1 MSAWLVVLSILPFYL
16 FGAFPTGFLLAKL
29 RGIDI
34 TQQGSGNVGATNVAR
49 VMGKKFG
56 IFTLVGDLLKGSLG
70 MLFARLCGATDLFL
84 AAVAVALV
92 VGHCFSIPPF
102 LKGGK
107 GVATALGV
115 ILGLEPV
122 LALVAIGVFGA
133 VFAIWKIV
141 SLASVAAALIVPA
154 VALMF
159 GYADTIAMALVVVGL
174 TLVARH
180 EANIKRLIDG
190 SEPAFTLKSKGS

>member
-1 MSAWLVVLSILPFYL
+1 M
-16 FGAFPTGFLLAKL
+16 
-29 RGIDI
+29 
-34 TQQGSGNVGATNVAR
+34 
-49 VMGKKFG
+49 
-56 IFTLVGDLLKGSLG
+56 
-70 MLFARLCGATDLFL
+70 
-84 AAVAVALV
+84 
-92 VGHCFSIPPF
+92 
-102 LKGGK
+102 KGGK